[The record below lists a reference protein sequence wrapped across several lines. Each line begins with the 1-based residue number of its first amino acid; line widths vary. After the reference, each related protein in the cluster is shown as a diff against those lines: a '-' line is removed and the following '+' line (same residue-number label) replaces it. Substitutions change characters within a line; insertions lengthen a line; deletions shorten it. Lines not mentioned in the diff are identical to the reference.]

1 LIAFNEE
8 NAATEMPFFQQ
19 EHLLQAAEKGDLTE
33 PEYLEALEKVTSN
46 ARAAV
51 DNALAT
57 NELDAIMGVTGGPAW
72 TIDVVNGDHFG
83 MGSSSPAAQSGYPN
97 ITVPAGFVGELPV
110 GVSFFAGKFEE
121 AKLISIAYAFEQ
133 ATKVR
138 KAPQFIKALPTE

>member
-1 LIAFNEE
+1 
-8 NAATEMPFFQQ
+8 
-19 EHLLQAAEKGDLTE
+19 
-33 PEYLEALEKVTSN
+33 
-46 ARAAV
+46 
-51 DNALAT
+51 
-57 NELDAIMGVTGGPAW
+57 MGVTGGPAW